1 MNFNFPYPPSI
12 GEREAMRA
20 VIVCHCS
27 GVSDREIRSAVREG
41 ARTCREVARA
51 CAAGRMCGGCR
62 PAIRRLLEIEQAGE
76 ASFGETSASAS
87 ATAS

>member
-1 MNFNFPYPPSI
+1 
-12 GEREAMRA
+12 

-41 ARTCREVARA
+41 ARSCRDVARA

-62 PAIRRLLEIEQAGE
+62 PAIRRILDLERAAE
-76 ASFGETSASAS
+76 ANFGETSGTGSSAAS
-87 ATAS
+87 